1 MSIPMNER
9 RDDIVYFLL
18 NKIKHNGEEMAEVSY
33 TKEDFGDKAVDKEN
47 VQRHLQF
54 ALDSK
59 YLEGEMAQSDDDS
72 VFAVCKNAV
81 LTTEGRNVL
90 RKDFFKV

>member
-1 MSIPMNER
+1 MSIPTNER

-18 NKIKHNGEEMAEVSY
+18 NKIKENGEKMEEVTY
-33 TKEDFGDKAVDKEN
+33 TKEDFGDKEVSKDE

-59 YLEGEMAQSDDDS
+59 YLEGEMVEGDS
-72 VFAVCKNAV
+72 SVWAVCQNAV

>member
-1 MSIPMNER
+1 MSISPNER
-9 RDDIVYFLL
+9 KDHIVYFLL
-18 NKIKHNGEEMAEVSY
+18 NKIKENGESMEEVSY
-33 TKEDFGDKAVDKEN
+33 TKEDFDNREVTQEEVK
-47 VQRHLQF
+47 QHLQF

-59 YLEGEMAQSDDDS
+59 YLEGEMAEGDGS
-72 VFAVCKNAV
+72 VWATCKNAV

>member
-1 MSIPMNER
+1 MSIPTDER

-18 NKIKHNGEEMAEVSY
+18 NKIKENGENMDEVTY
-33 TKEDFGDKAVDKEN
+33 TKADFQGKEVTKDE

-54 ALDSK
+54 AIDSK
-59 YLEGEMAQSDDDS
+59 YLEAEMMAGNDDS
-72 VFAVCKNAV
+72 VLAGCRNAM

>member
-33 TKEDFGDKAVDKEN
+33 IKEDFGDKVVDKEN

-54 ALDSK
+54 VLDSK
-59 YLEGEMAQSDDDS
+59 YLEGEMIQSDDDS

-90 RKDFFKV
+90 RKDYFKV